1 MSKEEAGSVHL
12 RRIDPKRNMRRYYM
26 LALQPTLF
34 GGVSVIRFW
43 GRIGT
48 RGRSM
53 METFDT
59 QGDATSVS
67 KRIEGSKRRRGYRNA
82 LIG

>member
-12 RRIDPKRNMRRYYM
+12 RRIDPTRNMRRYYM
-26 LALQPTLF
+26 LSLQPTLF

-48 RGRSM
+48 RGQSM

-59 QGDATSVS
+59 HGDATSTS

-82 LIG
+82 HAG